1 MMYEGNQYGRHSGGR
16 GMVFYDRL
24 GIRKQYVWGLALIAL
39 LLFAMVVGL
48 VYTALAYAPAAEA
61 LSYENRET
69 DAAYAKTVALTFDD
83 GPHPTYT
90 REIIEIL
97 KRENVPATFFL
108 IGEHVVSYPE
118 TARYILDEGFEI
130 GNHSFTHSE
139 AVQSSEARLR
149 NELIATDRVIRN
161 ATGRTPILFR
171 PPMLENIDVGEFD
184 GAKLD
189 DERLR
194 WAEKLGYVVVGANVD
209 TQDWN
214 VSPGQTEVILER
226 IRAGLPEDGPIVVL
240 MHDEGGAGATAE
252 ALRTFIPEMKAAGY
266 RFVPVSEYFGL
277 TQDEAMPLAGTASAL
292 DMILVGAAKAFVN
305 GISAF
310 NALVLFVSILGL
322 IRLWGILA
330 ARRLYVPL
338 FKRRHARSSFRPAV
352 SVLVP
357 AYNEEANIEA
367 TIRSVFASTNAYDE
381 VIVVDDG
388 SSDTTAEIVRALASE
403 FGTQLMLIQK
413 ENGGTKG
420 GALQYAL
427 TFARHSIIV
436 CIDADTVIDKDAIAR
451 LARHFE
457 DESVGAVAGKVY
469 PARVTSLLG
478 AFQYLEYMQGQNLDK
493 EVFAV
498 GNAIHVVPGALGA
511 WRTSAVRDVGGYSL
525 DTVVE
530 DQDLT
535 LALVAAGYR
544 IIFDTGAA
552 AYTETPATVKQFFRQ
567 RSRWVFGTIQC
578 VWKYRSWFFSR
589 VRPSLG
595 FLILPNVVL
604 FNLTIPLLVPIL
616 DIGVLLGLTGFVSL
630 ASVLLPFLIYTLFDL
645 WCAVEGLAYEK
656 AAPKRLIPLV
666 IWQRFFYRYVLAAA
680 IIQSLGVALAGT
692 FVAWGLQKRRG
703 ECHPALQ
710 NMRDTGS
717 ALTPSPIQITR
728 TPATTSL

>member
-1 MMYEGNQYGRHSGGR
+1 MMYVGNQYGRNSGGLS
-16 GMVFYDRL
+16 MVFYDRL

-39 LLFAMVVGL
+39 LLLAMAIGL
-48 VYTALAYAPAAEA
+48 VYMALAYAPAAEA
-61 LSYENRET
+61 LSYENRGD
-69 DAAYAKTVALTFDD
+69 DATYKKTIALTFDD

-90 REIIEIL
+90 REIIEVL
-97 KRENVPATFFL
+97 KQEGVPATFFL

-118 TARYILDEGFEI
+118 TTRYILEQGFEI
-130 GNHSFTHSE
+130 GNHSFTHSP
-139 AVQSSEARLR
+139 AVQSSETRLR
-149 NELIATDRVIRN
+149 NELISTDRVIRD
-161 ATGRTPILFR
+161 ATGKTPILFR
-171 PPMLENIDVGEFD
+171 PPMLENIDVGEYD

-194 WAEKLGYVVVGANVD
+194 WAEKLGYIVVGANVD

-214 VSPGQTEVILER
+214 VAPGQTEVILER
-226 IRAGLPEDGPIVVL
+226 IRARMPEEGPVVVL
-240 MHDEGGAGATAE
+240 MHDEAGAGATAE

-277 TQDEAMPLAGTASAL
+277 TQEESMPLAASPSAL
-292 DMILVGAAKAFVN
+292 DIVLVGAAKALVN

-310 NALVLFVSILGL
+310 NTLVLFVSVLGL
-322 IRLWGILA
+322 VRLWGILA
-330 ARRLYVPL
+330 ARRMYVPL
-338 FKRRHARSSFRPAV
+338 FKRRHARSSSRPPV
-352 SVLVP
+352 SVLIP

-381 VIVVDDG
+381 VIVIDDG
-388 SSDTTAEIVRALASE
+388 SGDRTAEIVRKLIPE
-403 FGTQLMLIQK
+403 LGPQLVLLQK

-420 GALQYAL
+420 GALQCAL
-427 TFARHSIIV
+427 SYARHGVIV
-436 CIDADTVIDKDAIAR
+436 CIDADTVIDKDAIPR

-457 DESVGAVAGKVY
+457 DTSVAAVAGKVY

-511 WRTSAVRDVGGYSL
+511 WRTAAVREVGGYSL

-535 LALVAAGYR
+535 LALVAAGHR
-544 IIFDTGAA
+544 IIFDPAAA

-567 RSRWVFGTIQC
+567 RSRWVYGTIQC

-589 VRPSLG
+589 TRPSLG

-604 FNLTIPLLVPIL
+604 FNLCIPLLVPIL
-616 DIGVLLGLTGFVSL
+616 DIGVLLGLGGFVSL
-630 ASVLLPFLIYTLFDL
+630 SSVLLPFLIYTLFDI
-645 WCAVEGLAYEK
+645 WCAIEGLSYERV
-656 AAPKRLIPLV
+656 APKRLIPLV

-680 IIQSLGVALAGT
+680 IIQSVGVALAGT

-710 NMRDTGS
+710 NMIDTGS

-728 TPATTSL
+728 TPVASSS